1 MKLLSWNARGLW
13 SSSAFRRLRL
23 LVREQSPQVLF
34 LMETKLCDGALSRFK
49 DLLNFSNGLE
59 VARVGLKGGLMLLW
73 QDVVDVTLLSMNTN
87 HFDCY
92 LLFDDGPRWHF
103 SAIYGFPEAVNKKH
117 TWKLIKRL
125 ADVSPLDP
133 WLLIGDINEIFSNE
147 HKNGGPLRDDNQM
160 QAFRTTLD
168 QCFLAEIPA
177 AEDEFTWAKNRKKVA
192 GLKERLDWCFIN
204 HVWRD
209 TLAWPKLTHLDYY
222 GSDHRVLLA
231 NIDFN
236 PTQPV
241 QAPRKTRFRFEQFW
255 LKDKECAEIISSS
268 WCHNSDSDS
277 ATQLVS
283 SLSDCANNLQQ
294 WHSRKFGKMKQ
305 DIKHAQQVVHGLNTA
320 VNSDPDFHSKIHS
333 AETILDELLVNEE
346 QYWQQRSRVD
356 WLQSGDRNTKFF
368 HSKASAR
375 HSNNRIKAL
384 MDDHGHTVTTKDGI
398 SQLVTDYFQQLF
410 TASNEDHWALTHV
423 LSTIPTTI
431 SDEQNEFLSKEFTVS
446 DVTAALKT
454 IGSDKSPGLDGMS
467 AMFYHHNWDI
477 VGDLVT
483 KVVLDVLNHGANPEA
498 FNKTLITLIPKI
510 KKPKH
515 EGFSSH

>member
-1 MKLLSWNARGLW
+1 MSYSSHSQLVLGWNLIHLIPQI
-13 SSSAFRRLRL
+13 LR
-23 LVREQSPQVLF
+23 
-34 LMETKLCDGALSRFK
+34 
-49 DLLNFSNGLE
+49 
-59 VARVGLKGGLMLLW
+59 
-73 QDVVDVTLLSMNTN
+73 
-87 HFDCY
+87 
-92 LLFDDGPRWHF
+92 
-103 SAIYGFPEAVNKKH
+103 
-117 TWKLIKRL
+117 
-125 ADVSPLDP
+125 
-133 WLLIGDINEIFSNE
+133 
-147 HKNGGPLRDDNQM
+147 
-160 QAFRTTLD
+160 
-168 QCFLAEIPA
+168 
-177 AEDEFTWAKNRKKVA
+177 TWAKNRKKVA

-241 QAPRKTRFRFEQFW
+241 QAPRKTRFEQFW

-268 WCHNSDSDS
+268 WCHNSDTDS

-483 KVVLDVLNHGANPEA
+483 KVVLDVLNHGATPEA

-510 KKPKH
+510 KKPKTMKDFRPISLCNVTYKIISKMLVLRFKEVLH
-515 EGFSSH
+515 SVISETQSAFLSNRLITDNILVAFEMVHSLKHRTRGSKGFAAFKLDMSKAFDRVEWSFIAAVMRKMGFNVKWISLIMTCLHTNSFSFLINGEVLGSVKPRRIAARRSPLSLSL